1 MNNQEDK
8 ISEKVSKVVSQAEVL
23 ERLAAIGEKGT
34 HMFESVE
41 ERNIGSK
48 AIGAYIGVLSLMLN
62 EFFAAHPEVER
73 ELGNIIGRAAA
84 ECTLHVL

>member
-8 ISEKVSKVVSQAEVL
+8 ISEKVGKVISQAEVL
-23 ERLAAIGEKGT
+23 EQLAAISEKGT

-41 ERNIGSK
+41 ERNVGSK

-62 EFFAAHPEVER
+62 EFFAAHPEVEG
-73 ELGNIIGRAAA
+73 ELGHIIGRAAA